1 MHFYYDV
8 IMIQL
13 LIKERLNEMSIY
25 SDSYDV
31 IIAGGGPS
39 GVGAAVAAARN
50 GAKVLLIEKYGFL
63 GGMAT
68 AASVPAFCPYTDGEK
83 VIIKGIGL
91 EILEAMKKESKFDS
105 PIKDKKEPIKRM
117 YDWIPID
124 TEVLKRV
131 LDNIV
136 IESGCKVLF
145 HTYISDVVCE
155 NDTVKGIV
163 VENKE
168 GTNIINCKTI
178 IDCTGDADIVVKAG
192 GQYEYGDENDSVQAV
207 TLCYRIS
214 NINMEALIDYFKKS
228 GDTGNLTKAV
238 ERARKDGNFNFNEKH
253 VCGFSVQ
260 NEGIAG
266 LNFGHVY
273 EINPLKAEDLTRA
286 EIESRRNIPAMLE
299 FLRNYVPGLEN
310 AVLASSGPMVGIR
323 ETRRIVGEHRLT
335 VKDYF
340 ERTQYE
346 DTIARYAYPI
356 DVHASTARNIAYK
369 DKNDE
374 YVTSKYNPGES
385 YSIPYRALLPKGLK
399 NVIVA
404 GRPLSAD
411 RAMHGSFR
419 VMPACFATG
428 QAAGT
433 AAAICCKKEVE
444 LRQID
449 IKSLQNIL
457 IEQGAYLG

>member
-1 MHFYYDV
+1 
-8 IMIQL
+8 
-13 LIKERLNEMSIY
+13 MSIY
-25 SDSYDV
+25 SELYDV
-31 IIAGGGPS
+31 LVAGGGPS

-91 EILEAMKKESKFDS
+91 EVLEAMKKESKFDS
-105 PIKDKKEPIKRM
+105 PVKDKKELIKRM
-117 YDWIPID
+117 YDWVPID
-124 TEVLKRV
+124 AEVLKRV
-131 LDNIV
+131 LDNMV
-136 IESGCKVLF
+136 IDSGCKVIF
-145 HTYISDVVCE
+145 HTSVSDVIYE
-155 NDTVKGIV
+155 NDTVKAIM

-168 GTNIINCKTI
+168 GKNIIDCKTI

-192 GQYEYGDENDSVQAV
+192 GQYEYGDENDLVQAV

-214 NINMEALIDYFKKS
+214 NINMEALVRYFKES

-238 ERARKDGNFNFNEKH
+238 ERARKNGDFNFNEKH
-253 VCGFSVQ
+253 VAGFSIQ
-260 NEGIAG
+260 NEGVAG

-286 EIESRRNIPAMLE
+286 EIESRRNIPAMLD
-299 FLRNYVPGLEN
+299 FLRKYVPGLEN
-310 AVLASSGPMVGIR
+310 AVLTSSGPMVGIR
-323 ETRRIVGEHRLT
+323 ETRRIIGEYRLT

-340 ERTQYE
+340 NRTEYE

-356 DVHASTARNIAYK
+356 DVHASTPRDVVFHDK
-369 DKNDE
+369 DDE
-374 YVTSKYNPGES
+374 YITSKYKPGES

-433 AAAICCKKEVE
+433 AAAICSTENIE
-444 LRQID
+444 LRQIN
-449 IKSLQNIL
+449 IGKLQKL
-457 IEQGAYLG
+457 LKEQGAFLG